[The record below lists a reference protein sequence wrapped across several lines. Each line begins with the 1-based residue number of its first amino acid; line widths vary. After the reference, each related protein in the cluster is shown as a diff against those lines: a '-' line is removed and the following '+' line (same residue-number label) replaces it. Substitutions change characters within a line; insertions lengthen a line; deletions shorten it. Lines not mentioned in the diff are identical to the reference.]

1 MSSCGAC
8 TVTPAVSVSV
18 TCSYVASNLETS
30 VDVPPMSNPMTGW
43 VVSALVV
50 IAYPTTPP
58 AGPERIA
65 LYPVKRSAGV
75 RPPSDCMK
83 LTFTPSLRPSSKPRR
98 NVSRYSRMHGVRYE
112 STLAVWPRGT
122 ARTMGTSAEDRLTCV
137 NPISAANFPTA
148 ASWSGNAYECI
159 STTASERIPSSSK
172 AWSLGRS
179 DSTSSGRS
187 TSIASPVTPVTI
199 SSPSVAALDSE
210 EPPSTPEKS
219 LTRSAA
225 STTRSYSRLGR
236 LISRSKMSGLAWF
249 PMARR
254 SPYPSVTTS
263 ADRAPSRSSSAFVAT
278 VVPMRIH
285 SMRSVGTG
293 ASRGIVSPVTS
304 SRMRR
309 IPSLGALS

>member
-1 MSSCGAC
+1 MVAAVTSLSKDKIRILLLEGIHASAVVNLARAGYQKVEQLKGALDRD
-8 TVTPAVSVSV
+8 TLLEKVSQAHMVGIRSRTQLDAEV
-18 TCSYVASNLETS
+18 LEAARRLMAIGCFCIGTNQVDLKAALNLGIPVFNAPFSNT
-30 VDVPPMSNPMTGW
+30 
-43 VVSALVV
+43 
-50 IAYPTTPP
+50 
-58 AGPERIA
+58 R
-65 LYPVKRSAGV
+65 
-75 RPPSDCMK
+75 
-83 LTFTPSLRPSSKPRR
+83 
-98 NVSRYSRMHGVRYE
+98 
-112 STLAVWPRGT
+112 
-122 ARTMGTSAEDRLTCV
+122 
-137 NPISAANFPTA
+137 
-148 ASWSGNAYECI
+148 
-159 STTASERIPSSSK
+159 
-172 AWSLGRS
+172 
-179 DSTSSGRS
+179 
-187 TSIASPVTPVTI
+187 
-199 SSPSVAALDSE
+199 SVAELVLAEAILLLRGI
-210 EPPSTPEKS
+210 PEKS

-254 SPYPSVTTS
+254 SPNPSVTTS